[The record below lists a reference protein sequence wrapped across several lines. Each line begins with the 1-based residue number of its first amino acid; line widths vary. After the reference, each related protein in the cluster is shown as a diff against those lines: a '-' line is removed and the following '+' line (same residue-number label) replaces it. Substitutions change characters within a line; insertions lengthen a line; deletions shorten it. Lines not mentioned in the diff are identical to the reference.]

1 MIQSQVN
8 FGKQRIAEIANVWGV
23 TTEKV
28 AHILIHSREAWGFYE
43 WVNADEFLEDELWR
57 DE

>member
-8 FGKQRIAEIANVWGV
+8 FGKQRIAEIAEAWGV
-23 TTEKV
+23 TIERA
-28 AHILIHSREAWGFYE
+28 AHILIHSREAWHFYE
-43 WVNADEFLEDELWR
+43 WVNADEFLTDELWR